1 METTRTQ
8 FSAGVFCLKSV
19 LTIGVIVLSTL
30 SNLVLASEW
39 LEEKDQQW
47 MIVNDDVM
55 GGRSVS
61 DAAWVNG
68 ERVIR
73 FKGELS
79 LDNNGGFASLR
90 GAVTPGYFSNS
101 KDICIE
107 VKGDGREYQFRLR
120 NSYRFGSYAY
130 VTTFKTDKDRWQK
143 FCFNRDSFQAQFRG
157 RQLPNIGRPDFKEI
171 RQIGFLIADKI
182 EKNFTLDIR
191 SISVME

>member
-1 METTRTQ
+1 M
-8 FSAGVFCLKSV
+8 
-19 LTIGVIVLSTL
+19 TIGVIVMSAL

-39 LEEKDQQW
+39 LEEKDQRW

-79 LDNNGGFASLR
+79 LENNGGFASLR
-90 GAVTPGYFSNS
+90 GAVTPGFFSNS
-101 KDICIE
+101 KNICIE
-107 VKGDGREYQFRLR
+107 IKGDGREYQFRLR

-130 VTTFKTDKDRWQK
+130 VASFQTEKGQWQK
-143 FCFNRDSFQAQFRG
+143 HCFNNDSFQAQFRG
-157 RQLPNIGRPDFKEI
+157 RQLPNIGPPDFNEI
-171 RQIGFLIADKI
+171 RQVGFLIADKI
-182 EKNFTLDIR
+182 EQNFTLDIR
-191 SISVME
+191 SISVTE